1 MSYLELTAMSYLG
14 LTAMSHPE
22 TKAMSHPE
30 TKAAPTNKD
39 CANGKADLT
48 CVADKS
54 G

>member
-14 LTAMSHPE
+14 LT
-22 TKAMSHPE
+22 AMSHPE